1 MLKLYFEA
9 AMYNRGIMAQD
20 LINGGADLNSQTND
34 GETALMLGKL
44 YLVCNFDDYSFNL
57 ISSY

>member
-1 MLKLYFEA
+1 
-9 AMYNRGIMAQD
+9 MYNRGIMAQD